1 MLETRIQCNIDSLN
15 THSEGIGVRDTG
27 AGGWPLAVVPI
38 VYKPISWRLYQFF
51 KDEFEKLNID
61 LEKPVG

>member
-1 MLETRIQCNIDSLN
+1 MLETRIQWNIDSLN

-27 AGGWPLAVVPI
+27 AGGGFSGCTNCLQTDFW
-38 VYKPISWRLYQFF
+38 KLYQFF

>member
-1 MLETRIQCNIDSLN
+1 MLETRIQWNIDSLN
-15 THSEGIGVRDTG
+15 THSEGIGVLDKG
-27 AGGWPLAVVPI
+27 AGGGASAVVPI
-38 VYKPISWRLYQFF
+38 VYKLIFWRLYQFF